1 LSEDKK
7 SVNVVINAS
16 GWFCKYK
23 FVYTITAD
31 GALLVDAVYTV
42 VPKDARRIGLSL
54 TFPAGFEQLE
64 YYAYGPFEN
73 YVDRRGGS
81 TLGRYYTTVSDMF
94 EPYPKPQSMGNRE
107 GLRDLLLFNP
117 DEEYG
122 VKVQARGNVAFSLL
136 HYSDVDLK
144 KANHTW
150 ELRKGDVYAHFDCA
164 QKGIGNG
171 SCGNVATLDKYLIP
185 QGKEYSCSLLFT
197 PVSDIE
203 SGIENV
209 ADDVLR
215 FKVKEGK
222 LVCEGN
228 VTASTTLSVYN
239 MGGVKMASAAAACD
253 CESIS
258 ISVGHMPH
266 GSYIVVVRSVK
277 GTVVHKIVF

>member
-1 LSEDKK
+1 
-7 SVNVVINAS
+7 
-16 GWFCKYK
+16 
-23 FVYTITAD
+23 
-31 GALLVDAVYTV
+31 
-42 VPKDARRIGLSL
+42 
-54 TFPAGFEQLE
+54 
-64 YYAYGPFEN
+64 
-73 YVDRRGGS
+73 
-81 TLGRYYTTVSDMF
+81 
-94 EPYPKPQSMGNRE
+94 
-107 GLRDLLLFNP
+107 
-117 DEEYG
+117 
-122 VKVQARGNVAFSLL
+122 L

-144 KANHTW
+144 KTNHTW

-209 ADDVLR
+209 ADDALR